1 MSKVVGI
8 DLGTTNS
15 VIACMV
21 GGKTEIVTNSE
32 GTRTTPSV
40 VGFSKDGSRIIGEP
54 AKRQAV
60 TNPDRTI
67 SSIKRHMGE
76 PSYKVNIDGKGYTPQ
91 EISAMILSKLKKDAE
106 DFLGETI
113 TEAIITCPAYF
124 DNSQRQATKDAGKIA
139 GLNVLR
145 VINEPTAA
153 ALAYGLSESDK
164 NQKVLVYDLGGGTFD
179 VSIIDIGDG
188 VLEVMSTNGD
198 THCGGDDVDNLVMN
212 WLYSEF
218 KTSSGVDL
226 STDKMAAQR
235 VKEAAEKAK
244 KELSSTTTTN
254 VNLPFIT
261 VTSSGPLHMDI
272 TLTKAKF
279 EELISDFVDKT
290 MIPIDNALND
300 AGLTKDKIDRILLV
314 GGSSRI
320 PLVQQKLKD
329 YMGMEPS
336 KILNPDECVAEGAAI
351 QAAKMSGDST
361 ASDLLLLDV
370 TPLSLNITTL
380 GDVATTLIPR
390 NTTIPVSKSQV
401 FSTAEDNQQNVN
413 IQVTQGERKFA
424 KDNKVLGEFVLSGI
438 PPAMRGVPK
447 IEVTFAIDSNGITK
461 VTAKDLGTGKE
472 QAVTITSD
480 TNMSDAEIER
490 AVADANMYAEE
501 DRKKKERIDAKND
514 AESTAYQ
521 LQKTLN
527 DLGDK
532 VSASQKESIEAKISE
547 IKEICAR
554 NIDDGDVSRLKTLKE
569 ELMTDFQNV
578 SNGVYSNSGNTAPN
592 DDVMDGDYTEI

>member
-300 AGLTKDKIDRILLV
+300 AGLTKDMIDRILLV